1 MLDAYAKGLLHQ
13 NNPLQ
18 DYVSNLLAGLDA
30 LKIANMICEYHTLVV
45 LVEEMRIKQ
54 KALEN
59 APNTNRYENEAIAT
73 LVDEVLD
80 LEKKVDRLLEN
91 IKNGKY

>member
-1 MLDAYAKGLLHQ
+1 M
-13 NNPLQ
+13 
-18 DYVSNLLAGLDA
+18 
-30 LKIANMICEYHTLVV
+30 
-45 LVEEMRIKQ
+45 
-54 KALEN
+54 LEN
-59 APNTNRYENEAIAT
+59 APNKTRYEQEAIAT

>member
-1 MLDAYAKGLLHQ
+1 M
-13 NNPLQ
+13 
-18 DYVSNLLAGLDA
+18 
-30 LKIANMICEYHTLVV
+30 V